1 MQAINIAFAT
11 DDGKEFIDRHF
22 GDALFYDVYT
32 LCSKNICF
40 VKRIANSTEE
50 EEEGHA
56 DPKKAKGI
64 AGLLQTE
71 DVSIVVSRIF
81 GPNIKRISKKFLCV
95 IASQGAITDIKEY
108 LHFHREDLL
117 SEMEKDEK
125 ILKITL

>member
-1 MQAINIAFAT
+1 MPIINIAFAT

-40 VKRIANSTEE
+40 VKRIANTTE

-81 GPNIKRISKKFLCV
+81 GPNINRISKKFLCV
-95 IASQGAITDIKEY
+95 VASEGVITDIKEY
-108 LHFHREDLL
+108 LHLHREDLL